1 MNFSLCSY
9 FTEILLQ
16 PDSTDSNIT
25 NKYLIFNCILGGYRL
40 RLLYRYYKCTT
51 IYPSEIP
58 VPHLVSIY
66 VNQMLNLFIKGNL
79 MRYFTLPSIILGTAI
94 STMTFAAE
102 TETLNYNLVN
112 VQAEATRQVS
122 NDEMHAVLYIE
133 KSNKQPAE
141 LAAQITQL
149 MNQAIATAKKYPDV
163 KIETG
168 SQTTYPV
175 YDNDS
180 RKLKEWR
187 GRAEINIESTNFKSA
202 SQLVSELQ
210 QNFQTQSI
218 NFSVSDAQR
227 KKVENELMIEA
238 SKNFQQRAQML
249 TQAWSKTGYNLV
261 NLNLNTSS
269 NYPQPVM
276 MRASM
281 AKFANEDSAAQN
293 VASGESKIT
302 VNANG
307 TIQFK

>member
-1 MNFSLCSY
+1 MRYLTLSSL
-9 FTEILLQ
+9 I
-16 PDSTDSNIT
+16 
-25 NKYLIFNCILGGYRL
+25 
-40 RLLYRYYKCTT
+40 
-51 IYPSEIP
+51 
-58 VPHLVSIY
+58 LVSA
-66 VNQMLNLFIKGNL
+66 L
-79 MRYFTLPSIILGTAI
+79 TTPA
-94 STMTFAAE
+94 FAQQNE
-102 TETLNYNLVN
+102 QLNYNLVN
-112 VQAEATRQVS
+112 IQAEAARKVS

-141 LAAQITQL
+141 LAVQITQL
-149 MNQAIATAKKYPDV
+149 MNQAMASAKKYPQV
-163 KIETG
+163 KVETG
-168 SQTTYPV
+168 SQTTYPI

-187 GRAEINIESTNFKSA
+187 GRAEIQIESTDFKAA

-238 SKNFQQRAQML
+238 SKNFQQRAQTL
-249 TQAWSKTGYNLV
+249 SQAWNKSGYNLV
-261 NLNLNTSS
+261 NLNLNTNNS
-269 NYPQPVM
+269 YPQPIM

-281 AKFANEDSAAQN
+281 AKFSGAEAADAQD
-293 VASGESKIT
+293 VAAGESKIT